1 MSLGNKTP
9 TEAPQATVGSV
20 RQANDRLGQWTRR
33 FVRRPGV
40 DRGAGRMVI
49 ALVLAIALFAFLN
62 PRVFLSP
69 INLQNIA
76 VAAPEIGIIA
86 IAMMVV
92 MLTGGIDLSLVAIA
106 NFSAITISTLYTSIA
121 ASDPA
126 LAESLGIIIVLVGVL
141 VGMLGGAINGFLVSV
156 VGITPILATLATMQI
171 YNGLA
176 IVWTGGSTLY
186 GAPALLSGIG
196 GAAVANIPVLFIVFI
211 VVAILIAVLI
221 NRTALGRMIQLEGAN
236 PVAAQYSAIPR
247 RRVLLKTYTVAG
259 ILAGLAG
266 ALFIARNPTA
276 SADYGSS
283 YVLLVIVIAVLG
295 GTNPTG
301 GFASVLGV
309 VLATLTLQVVSSGF
323 TAIRLSSYEYAIAQG
338 VILIAVMV
346 FDSVSTSRTKRPKR
360 SKPTSPTGSSGS
372 SGPSAPSASSTA
384 TSTPATIAPLTAPP
398 RN

>member
-1 MSLGNKTP
+1 MSPDVKTRNDASG
-9 TEAPQATVGSV
+9 TKEASV
-20 RQANDRLGQWTRR
+20 RTANDQLSAWTKRL
-33 FVRRPGV
+33 VRRQGV
-40 DRGAGRMVI
+40 NRGAGRMVV
-49 ALVLAIALFAFLN
+49 ALLVAVALFTVLN

-86 IAMMVV
+86 IAMMIV

-106 NFSAITISTLYTSIA
+106 NFSAITISTLHTAIA
-121 ASDPA
+121 ANSPE
-126 LAESLGIIIVLVGVL
+126 LAESLALLIVCAGVA

-186 GAPALLSGIG
+186 GAPAVLGVIGQAGI
-196 GAAVANIPVLFIVFI
+196 ANIPLLFIIFI
-211 VVAILIAVLI
+211 VVALLVAVLV

-236 PVAAQYSAIPR
+236 PVAAHYSAIPR
-247 RRVLLKTYTVAG
+247 RAVLMKTYTVG
-259 ILAGLAG
+259 GLLAGFAG
-266 ALFIARNPTA
+266 VLFLARNPTA

-301 GFASVLGV
+301 GFASVAGV

-338 VILIAVMV
+338 VILIAVMIL
-346 FDSVSTSRTKRPKR
+346 DSVSSSRKTRPKK
-360 SKPTSPTGSSGS
+360 SVPTP
-372 SGPSAPSASSTA
+372 P
-384 TSTPATIAPLTAPP
+384 STPAPSEPALVRP
-398 RN
+398 

>member
-1 MSLGNKTP
+1 MSLDSKTP
-9 TEAPQATVGSV
+9 TEAPQANVGSV
-20 RQANDRLGQWTRR
+20 RQANDRLGEWTRR

-49 ALVLAIALFAFLN
+49 ALVVAIALFAFLN

-106 NFSAITISTLYTSIA
+106 NFSAITISTLYNSIA
-121 ASDPA
+121 ESDPA
-126 LAESLGIIIVLVGVL
+126 LADSLGIVIVLVGVL

-196 GAAVANIPVLFIVFI
+196 GAAVANIPVLFIIFI
-211 VVAILIAVLI
+211 AVAILIAVLI

-259 ILAGLAG
+259 VLAGLAG

-360 SKPTSPTGSSGS
+360 SKPASPAGSSGS
-372 SGPSAPSASSTA
+372 SDPSAPSASSTA
-384 TSTPATIAPLTAPP
+384 ISTPSVTSSSAAST

>member
-1 MSLGNKTP
+1 MVVALLLAVTLF
-9 TEAPQATVGSV
+9 TV
-20 RQANDRLGQWTRR
+20 
-33 FVRRPGV
+33 
-40 DRGAGRMVI
+40 
-49 ALVLAIALFAFLN
+49 LN

-76 VAAPEIGIIA
+76 VAAPEIGIIS

-106 NFSAITISTLYTSIA
+106 NFSAITISTLHTAIA
-121 ASDPA
+121 ASDPD
-126 LAESLGIIIVLVGVL
+126 LANNLGILIVLAGMA
-141 VGMLGGAINGFLVSV
+141 VGMLGGAFNGFLVSV

-171 YNGLA
+171 YNGIA

-186 GAPALLSGIG
+186 GAPTMLGAIG
-196 GAAVANIPVLFIVFI
+196 QAAVANAPLLFIIFLA
-211 VVAILIAVLI
+211 VAILVAVLM

-247 RRVLLKTYTVAG
+247 RSVLLKTYTLG
-259 ILAGLAG
+259 GLLAGLAG
-266 ALFIARNPTA
+266 VLFLARNPTA

-295 GTNPTG
+295 GTKPTG
-301 GFASVLGV
+301 GFASVSGV

-338 VILIAVMV
+338 VILITVMIL
-346 FDSVSTSRTKRPKR
+346 DSVSSSRTKRPK
-360 SKPTSPTGSSGS
+360 KKNPPHD
-372 SGPSAPSASSTA
+372 AAASSEA
-384 TSTPATIAPLTAPP
+384 VLLRP
-398 RN
+398 

>member
-1 MSLGNKTP
+1 MSLDNETP
-9 TEAPQATVGSV
+9 TEAPQASIGSV
-20 RQANDRLGQWTRR
+20 RSANDRLGEWTRR

-49 ALVLAIALFAFLN
+49 ALILAIALFAFLN

-86 IAMMVV
+86 IAMMIV

-106 NFSAITISTLYTSIA
+106 NFSAITISTLYNAVA
-121 ASDPA
+121 AGDPA
-126 LAESLGIIIVLVGVL
+126 LAESLGVLIVLAGVV

-196 GAAVANIPVLFIVFI
+196 GAAVANIPVLFIIFI
-211 VVAILIAVLI
+211 VVALLIAVLI

-236 PVAAQYSAIPR
+236 PVAARYSAIPR
-247 RRVLLKTYTVAG
+247 RWVLLKTYTVAG
-259 ILAGLAG
+259 VLAGLAG
-266 ALFIARNPTA
+266 VLFIARNPTA

-346 FDSVSTSRTKRPKR
+346 FDSVSMSRTKRPKR
-360 SKPTSPTGSSGS
+360 LNQ
-372 SGPSAPSASSTA
+372 
-384 TSTPATIAPLTAPP
+384 STPSTPSTPDLKKEAHTS
-398 RN
+398 

>member
-1 MSLGNKTP
+1 
-9 TEAPQATVGSV
+9 
-20 RQANDRLGQWTRR
+20 
-33 FVRRPGV
+33 
-40 DRGAGRMVI
+40 MVV
-49 ALVLAIALFAFLN
+49 ALLLAVALFTILN

-86 IAMMVV
+86 IAMMLV

-106 NFSAITISTLYTSIA
+106 NFSAITISTLHTAIA
-121 ASDPA
+121 ASDPD
-126 LAESLGIIIVLVGVL
+126 LANNLGFLIVLAGIAA
-141 VGMLGGAINGFLVSV
+141 GMLGGAFNGFLVSV

-171 YNGLA
+171 YNGIA

-186 GAPALLSGIG
+186 GAPSLLGSIG
-196 GAAVANIPVLFIVFI
+196 QAAVANVPALFIIFVI
-211 VVAILIAVLI
+211 TAVLVAMLV

-236 PVAAQYSAIPR
+236 PVAARYSAIPR
-247 RRVLLKTYTVAG
+247 RAVLMKTYVVG
-259 ILAGLAG
+259 GLLAGLAG
-266 ALFIARNPTA
+266 VLFLARNPTA

-301 GFASVLGV
+301 GFASVFGV

-338 VILIAVMV
+338 VILIAVMI
-346 FDSVSTSRTKRPKR
+346 FDSITSTRTKRPRKTN
-360 SKPTSPTGSSGS
+360 SPPGADIPASETSLIRT
-372 SGPSAPSASSTA
+372 
-384 TSTPATIAPLTAPP
+384 
-398 RN
+398 